1 MRDTRIGDMGE
12 PTWLERVVEWYEKE
26 PGDALVGEQPLR
38 GIRLAEL
45 QKLWSLPPG
54 DPMVLCYP
62 VSEAQRPYIEA
73 HAGIQLRLDDF
84 DYFLVCLTN
93 DLDATLRDG
102 GYMGQFPAPK
112 QWGRDESIQAP
123 AEPAKRRA

>member
-1 MRDTRIGDMGE
+1 MEE
-12 PTWLERVVEWYEKE
+12 PAWLERVVEWYEKA
-26 PGDALVGEQPLR
+26 PGDALVGEQPLY
-38 GIRLAEL
+38 GVRLAEL
-45 QKLWSLPPG
+45 QKLWSLPPS

-62 VSEAQRPYIEA
+62 VTEAQRPYIEA

-84 DYFLVCLTN
+84 DYFVGCWTN

-112 QWGRDESIQAP
+112 EWGSHEPAP
-123 AEPAKRRA
+123 ASVEPAKRRA